1 MTDVFLGEIK
11 TFGFNFAPRNWAM
24 CNGQIIPISQ
34 STALFSLFGTN
45 YGGNGQTT
53 FALPNLQSRAAVHQ
67 GQGPGLSL
75 YSIGEMAG
83 VESVTLLQ
91 TQLPQHTHTLQA
103 STTKATAQ
111 VPAAQSML
119 AHSDDT
125 SAQATTPAIFIP
137 SASSTNAVNL
147 AGIAPAGNNL
157 PFGILRPYLVMNMCV
172 AMAGIFPA
180 RN

>member
-1 MTDVFLGEIK
+1 MTDVFLGEIR

-34 STALFSLFGTN
+34 STALFALLGTT

-53 FALPNLQSRAAVHQ
+53 FALPNLQSRTAIHQ
-67 GQGPGLSL
+67 GQGQGLSL
-75 YSIGEMAG
+75 YDIGESAG
-83 VESVTLLQ
+83 VENATLLQ
-91 TQLPQHTHTLQA
+91 TQMPVHTHTLQA
-103 STTKATAQ
+103 STTKAQTQ

-125 SAQATTPAIFIP
+125 SAVGAIPAIFIP

-147 AGIAPAGNNL
+147 AGIAPAGGSQ
-157 PFGILRPYLVMNMCV
+157 PFGILQPFLVMNMCI
-172 AMAGIFPA
+172 AMAGIFPS